1 MSYLQQAF
9 INKFNNNH
17 CCQFLLKILKM
28 RNSPDNSN
36 LVFDITVF
44 SEFIDTVTSA
54 CIILMDHMKYLKLLV
69 FLRHIIS
76 WIFFFF
82 GILQIECW
90 GCAWL
95 KCFNY
100 KEI

>member
-76 WIFFFF
+76 WIFFF
-82 GILQIECW
+82 W
-90 GCAWL
+90 GYSANRMLGLCL
-95 KCFNY
+95 VKMF
-100 KEI
+100 